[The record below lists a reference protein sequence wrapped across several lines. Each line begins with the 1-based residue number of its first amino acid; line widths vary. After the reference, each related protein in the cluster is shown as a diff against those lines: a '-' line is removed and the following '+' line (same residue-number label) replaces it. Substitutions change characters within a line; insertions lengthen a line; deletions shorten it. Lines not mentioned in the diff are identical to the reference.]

1 MNIQLINL
9 KTKTADLFAR
19 IDEERTRLKTR
30 IEDLNSPANRKK
42 YVAAHVDEEIK
53 ATKQKAKEVAVLF
66 QAELATLEA
75 GIAAATAVWETD
87 ALMRRAK
94 FTPDDATE
102 IGQVLGELRKMNLTA
117 EIKAAAP
124 DELVAMITDAAESG
138 RLAELALIRKEVGR
152 RDFGDSVVRMSVNT
166 ALSEAVAGLEIPGQP
181 QAKKAIEEA
190 TLTLEAA
197 RDVAHELATGDE
209 PVRARMARVMA
220 EQAARRDEQAA

>member
-19 IDEERTRLKTR
+19 IDEERARLKTA

-42 YVAAHVDEEIK
+42 YVASHVDEEIK
-53 ATKQKAKEVAVLF
+53 ATKRRAKETAALF
-66 QAELATLEA
+66 ESELASLEA

-87 ALMRRAK
+87 SLLRRAK
-94 FTPDDATE
+94 LVPDDASET
-102 IGQVLGELRKMNLTA
+102 GQVLGELRRMNLAA
-117 EIKAAAP
+117 EIKDAAP
-124 DELVAMITDAAESG
+124 GELISMIHDAAESG
-138 RLAELALIRKEVGR
+138 RLAELEMLRRQVAR

-166 ALSEAVAGLEIPGQP
+166 ALTEAISNLEIPGQAAAHNAIA
-181 QAKKAIEEA
+181 QAVQ
-190 TLTLEAA
+190 TLEAA